1 MFYNYW
7 VGFGVL
13 AVYLLVVYLI
23 RSRYFPDTKKMWVGT
38 ILYFLVPFLWIMT
51 MGSVNPVVLGYGRPT
66 EIVSM
71 KSVGGQLFVKDF
83 IKSSGSKATFGSPY
97 YRLHMI
103 DPLTGKK
110 KIRFLLGG
118 SGSIMAVNGD
128 SLIVEYSNAIICFSA
143 TTGKIVRE
151 WTKQTL
157 PGIYPQ
163 LKPGIHDMEIDKERF
178 EIRLTS
184 LDGNKWKLNFITSSI
199 MPDDAAHKTE
209 ELPNDKISLGKYG
222 ISVESK
228 KHSARLMALCDKPG
242 NEHQKIL
249 CGHKDSVLNNEEVFL
264 DGKIIALSVKDSC
277 FVVMHYET
285 IAHVRVILTCMSL
298 DGRRKMWELK
308 QSMVLPNEKNDEPLK
323 ITTCKDEDNG
333 LFFASFKEEIIAM
346 QMKDGVIVWREIP

>member
-1 MFYNYW
+1 MACWQFN
-7 VGFGVL
+7 
-13 AVYLLVVYLI
+13 LLVVYLI

-143 TTGKIVRE
+143 TTGKIIRE

-157 PGIYPQ
+157 PGSFPQ
-163 LKPGIHDMEIDKERF
+163 LKSGIHDMEIDKERF

-199 MPDDAAHKTE
+199 VPDDAAHKTE

-222 ISVESK
+222 ISV
-228 KHSARLMALCDKPG
+228 
-242 NEHQKIL
+242 
-249 CGHKDSVLNNEEVFL
+249 
-264 DGKIIALSVKDSC
+264 GK
-277 FVVMHYET
+277 
-285 IAHVRVILTCMSL
+285 
-298 DGRRKMWELK
+298 
-308 QSMVLPNEKNDEPLK
+308 
-323 ITTCKDEDNG
+323 
-333 LFFASFKEEIIAM
+333 
-346 QMKDGVIVWREIP
+346 